1 LELPDET
8 PLSRMLARIG
18 ERDLKALFANRVA
31 STTIINWRA
40 GRRSMPQWAIDRL
53 HDRWRQLESEAR
65 ADLAQ
70 MKAGSGRKAGT
81 RNIMAYN
88 ARR

>member
-1 LELPDET
+1 
-8 PLSRMLARIG
+8 MLTRIG

-40 GRRSMPQWAIDRL
+40 GRRAMPAWAIDRIRQ
-53 HDRWRQLESEAR
+53 RWHQLESEAR
-65 ADLAQ
+65 ADLAS
-70 MKAGSGRKAGT
+70 MKPGTGRKAGT

>member
-1 LELPDET
+1 
-8 PLSRMLARIG
+8 MLDRIG
-18 ERDLKALFANRVA
+18 EHDLKALFANRVA

-40 GRRSMPQWAIDRL
+40 GRRAMPAWAINLVRE
-53 HDRWRQLESEAR
+53 RWQQLELEAR

-81 RNIMAYN
+81 RNIMAWN

>member
-1 LELPDET
+1 
-8 PLSRMLARIG
+8 MLDRIG

-31 STTIINWRA
+31 STTISNWRA
-40 GRRSMPQWAIDRL
+40 GRRAMPAWAIDRIRQ
-53 HDRWRQLESEAR
+53 RWHQLESEAR

-70 MKAGSGRKAGT
+70 MKTGPGKKAGT
-81 RNIMAYN
+81 RNIMAWN

>member
-1 LELPDET
+1 MRRLGHPNLT
-8 PLSRMLARIG
+8 
-18 ERDLKALFANRVA
+18 ALFGHRANR
-31 STTIINWRA
+31 TTIANWIA
-40 GRRSMPQWAIDRL
+40 GRYAAPQWAIDRL
-53 HDRWRQLESEAR
+53 TQEWQAVDAAMR

-70 MKAGSGRKAGT
+70 TKAGPGRKAGT